1 MWRCHRLCPVDGRSL
16 GMDDARSVT
25 LERVPPVLMRDPNL
39 MRHIMENITT
49 FGGYIE
55 KMGVVRRWRA

>member
-1 MWRCHRLCPVDGRSL
+1 
-16 GMDDARSVT
+16 MDDARSVT

-39 MRHIMENITT
+39 MRQIMENITT

-55 KMGVVRRWRA
+55 KMGVVRRCHK